1 MSDIERTGV
10 SLEKELLAA
19 FDQLITEDGYT
30 TRSEAIRD
38 MIRERLSR
46 KRVSDS
52 SVQAV
57 GGVFL
62 IYDHHETKLPQK
74 LVELQHN
81 HLLQIIASTHVHL
94 DHHNCLEVI
103 LLKGRVGEI
112 EKLANNITCLK
123 GVKLS
128 RMNIMTMAEQLV

>member
-19 FDQLITEDGYT
+19 FDQLIAEDGYT

-46 KRVSDS
+46 KRVSNP

-74 LVELQHN
+74 LVDLQHN
-81 HLLQIIASTHVHL
+81 HLLQIITSTHVHL

-103 LLKGRVGEI
+103 LLKGKVREI

-128 RMNIMTMAEQLV
+128 RMNIMTTAEQLV